1 MIIQKKQ
8 PPAFLKCKS
17 KAMLN
22 KRISDS
28 RLDRERF
35 KILRKLGQGKF
46 GRVYM
51 ALELTTGFML
61 AMKVVEKQKIIAEGL
76 LDQFIR

>member
-1 MIIQKKQ
+1 MGVPKKQ

-22 KRISDS
+22 KKVRDS
-28 RLDRERF
+28 RLDREGF
-35 KILRKLGQGKF
+35 KILKKLGEGKF
-46 GRVYM
+46 GKVYM

-61 AMKVVEKQKIIAEGL
+61 AMKVVEKKKIIA
-76 LDQFIR
+76 